1 MRLDIYSISGEKTGK
16 KATLSDTIFAASQ
29 NEHIVYLDIKAINAN
44 NRQGTHSTKT
54 RSEVRGGGKK
64 PWKQKGRGVARAGTN
79 RSPLWV
85 GGGRVFGPEPHAYS
99 QKVNKKAKKVARRS
113 VLSARVAEKK
123 LTIVEDFSIESGKT
137 KEMAQI
143 LENFDARNERVI
155 FLTPE
160 VDKMLIRASGNIPYL
175 KVLRADIASTYDLL
189 SSNRLFIQKSAIAK
203 LEKVLS

>member
-16 KATLSDTIFAASQ
+16 KATLSDTIFAAPQ
-29 NEHIVYLDIKAINAN
+29 NEHAVYLDIKAINAK

-64 PWKQKGRGVARAGTN
+64 PWKQKGRGVARAGTT

-85 GGGRVFGPEPHAYS
+85 GGGRVFGPEPREYS

-113 VLSARVAEKK
+113 ILSARVAEKK
-123 LTIVEDFSIESGKT
+123 LTIIEDFTLDSGKT
-137 KEMAQI
+137 REMAGF
-143 LENFDARNERVI
+143 LKNFDATNERVI
-155 FLTPE
+155 FLTTE

-175 KVLRADIASTYDLL
+175 KVMRADIASTYDLL
-189 SSNRLFIQKSAIAK
+189 SSRRLFIQKSAIAK
-203 LEKVLS
+203 LEEVLS